1 MYTQI
6 YIHMYTQNQINRY
19 CKEHCYLYSL
29 YTIQGVQ
36 KKSADFF
43 RFLSSLW
50 SLSLSA
56 GAHTFLLLFFFV
68 KKVKGKKL
76 LHCSLDGCVL
86 RSPVGKWDFLFMSF
100 CFFSYSISSSKLD
113 FRMIRLKDIAQVKK
127 HATSKASY
135 NQSSSQYLPCWSVS
149 ESYLLSS
156 TTYTYYTKSG
166 RKIKFLKKAF

>member
-1 MYTQI
+1 
-6 YIHMYTQNQINRY
+6 
-19 CKEHCYLYSL
+19 
-29 YTIQGVQ
+29 
-36 KKSADFF
+36 
-43 RFLSSLW
+43 
-50 SLSLSA
+50 
-56 GAHTFLLLFFFV
+56 
-68 KKVKGKKL
+68 
-76 LHCSLDGCVL
+76 
-86 RSPVGKWDFLFMSF
+86 MSF

-166 RKIKFLKKAF
+166 RKIKFLKKALKYHQMSYYTVIICSVKIVRFLIKNFSIKIYFFLSFFFFFMLCVFYFRFFTTTRRSFQMCFFGNAI